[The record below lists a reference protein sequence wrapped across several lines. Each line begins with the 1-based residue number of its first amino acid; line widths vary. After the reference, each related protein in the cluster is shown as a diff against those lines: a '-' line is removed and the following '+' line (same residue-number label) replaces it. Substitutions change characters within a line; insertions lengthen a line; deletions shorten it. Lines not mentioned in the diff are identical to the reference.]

1 MNNEYILCTLL
12 VSHSIKAPP
21 RTINFGITRAVTSW
35 GADPDPV
42 FLNKV
47 GSGFKDNVG
56 SGF

>member
-12 VSHSIKAPP
+12 VSHSIKAPAG
-21 RTINFGITRAVTSW
+21 TINFGITRAVTSW
-35 GADPDPV
+35 GADPV

-47 GSGFKDNVG
+47 GSGFNDNVG